1 VPAPH
6 GAARWYGTNLRRLMA
21 NPTYHGQR
29 THHGTVVGPA
39 IWPAIF
45 DDTTWYQLQ
54 ARLADPAR
62 RAHLD
67 QHSRPRLRREG
78 AVRHLLSGIARCGVC
93 GARMMVGNN
102 RGIKSYYCKQSF
114 HTARREDLT
123 DQVVVDIILARLNQ
137 PDVLELLADNDDDT
151 AVRDAVAEAEQKRAR
166 LDTFI
171 DAAAD
176 GSITAAALARIETKL
191 LAEIDAAH
199 TRARRASTGHV
210 LDHAVGINRAQ
221 WDALP
226 IATRREIITAMCDV
240 IIMPAGRGH
249 RTFDATLIKVR
260 PHAQ

>member
-1 VPAPH
+1 
-6 GAARWYGTNLRRLMA
+6 M
-21 NPTYHGQR
+21 
-29 THHGTVVGPA
+29 
-39 IWPAIF
+39 WPAIF
-45 DDTTWYQLQ
+45 DDQTWYQLQ
-54 ARLADPAR
+54 ARLRDPAR

-67 QHSRPRLRREG
+67 QDGMARLRGEG

-102 RGIKSYYCKQSF
+102 RGSKSYYCKQSF

-137 PDVLELLADNDDDT
+137 PDILDLLTDNDQDT
-151 AVRDAVAEAEQKRAR
+151 AVREAVAEAEQKRAR

-191 LAEIDAAH
+191 MAEIDAAEA
-199 TRARRASTGHV
+199 RARRASTGHV
-210 LDHAVGINRAQ
+210 LDQAVGIDRAH

-226 IATRREIITAMCDV
+226 MATRRDIITAICDV
-240 IIMPAGRGH
+240 TIMPAGRGH
-249 RTFDATLIKVR
+249 RTFDPTLIKVR
-260 PHAQ
+260 PHTE